1 MNQPNIIYTMVD
13 HLHLQTGDSVEH
25 NLTVDEGRQSGWER
39 EAGTG
44 LLGGGMGGGMLL
56 FLNINFIS
64 VNIIGKSRVAKEMA
78 ILKKNPAAQPRNES
92 PAAQPRNE
100 SLAAQPRKESSAAE
114 PMMEGSAAEPRK
126 ESFADEPRKESQAS
140 TSDDKPSEMKDS
152 VRLSQDVISNEYIP
166 VNFLKETQTLRQSK
180 TFPIGQR
187 YCEYVKVMSSFPK
200 LTAWDK
206 ATLKTK
212 IEEILG
218 YEDFKDMKVKDLNLA
233 KYSGFSILEK
243 YSINHG
249 ISLK

>member
-1 MNQPNIIYTMVD
+1 MD
-13 HLHLQTGDSVEH
+13 HLHLQTGGSVEP

-44 LLGGGMGGGMLL
+44 LLGGGLGGGMLL
-56 FLNINFIS
+56 VLNINFTS
-64 VNIIGKSRVAKEMA
+64 VNIIGKSRVDKMKA
-78 ILKKNPAAQPRNES
+78 ILKKNPAAPPRNESPADQPRNES
-92 PAAQPRNE
+92 PADQPRNE
-100 SLAAQPRKESSAAE
+100 TPAAQPRKESSAAE
-114 PMMEGSAAEPRK
+114 SRMEGSAAEPRK

-140 TSDDKPSEMKDS
+140 TSDDKHSEMKDS
-152 VRLSQDVISNEYIP
+152 ARLSQDVISNENFP
-166 VNFLKETQTLRQSK
+166 VNFLNETQTLRQSK

-187 YCEYVKVMSSFPK
+187 YCEYVQFMSSFPK

-206 ATLKTK
+206 AKLKTK

-218 YEDFKDMKVKDLNLA
+218 YEDFKDLKVKDLNLA

-243 YSINHG
+243 YSVNHG